1 MMRIAVSLTLALSLA
16 ACATKKPVQ
25 PLSAEGFK
33 TRHGHYVGNPLG
45 GAQPVPQPF
54 IQQDALAV
62 HIRLIGLEQP
72 IRPELEPLA
81 AHARLLATIEGEN
94 PFLATPSVTQP
105 ARYGM
110 GVEAEALVSEIEGG
124 ARGRIIEL
132 TDFHGVVCAGVTTY
146 QELTLG
152 SLAAGNLRRL
162 RVAVYRPASATAGAT
177 TQPSPPPVQLALLV
191 QNPRGASPA
200 PSAPA
205 AADSA
210 GDQTSGGTVPAPATE
225 AVPTRETALITQS
238 IDATGQSVVLLTPF
252 TAAGTQIQSIAIV
265 IELSLPSADRA
276 FEVASG
282 TMVADL
288 QAAATAAA
296 TRPAAPVPDALDRV
310 FVTSVIDAMTYG
322 ENRRAAIVYLAGR
335 TDAHLAEQTAM
346 TADDNFLN
354 QFSLAIADAIGRQDN
369 WTRPKAGWLLD
380 RISFEMLARTTIKR
394 RLSPELTGVLLT
406 LAGEAG
412 RSPAAMEQILANLST
427 RKDFEN
433 RLIAENFIA
442 LEDSSPA
449 ARVRAYDWLKAHAR
463 QPAGY
468 DPLGEAH
475 QRSAAIEK
483 AVNEMNQSGVQP

>member
-1 MMRIAVSLTLALSLA
+1 MRIAASLSLALSLA
-16 ACATKKPVQ
+16 ACATKRPPQ
-25 PLSAEGFK
+25 PLSADGIK
-33 TRHGHYVGNPLG
+33 SRHGHYVGNPLA

-54 IQQDALAV
+54 VQQDALAV
-62 HIRLIGLEQP
+62 HIRLIGMEQP

-81 AHARLLATIEGEN
+81 AHARLLTTLEGEN

-110 GVEAEALVSEIEGG
+110 GVEAEALVHEIDAG
-124 ARGRIIEL
+124 ARGRTIEL
-132 TDFHGVVCAGVTTY
+132 TDFRGVVCAGVTTY

-152 SLAAGNLRRL
+152 SQAAGNLRRL
-162 RVAVYRPASATAGAT
+162 RVAIYRPKAVTAAAT
-177 TQPSPPPVQLALLV
+177 TQPSPAPVQLALLV
-191 QNPRGASPA
+191 QNP

-205 AADSA
+205 APAAVTPADADA
-210 GDQTSGGTVPAPATE
+210 GVARGGTFPPPATE
-225 AVPTRETALITQS
+225 AVLTRETALISQS
-238 IDATGQSVVLLTPF
+238 MDATGQSVIFLTPF
-252 TAAGTQIQSIAIV
+252 AAAGTQIQSIATV
-265 IELSLPSADRA
+265 IELSLPSADTK
-276 FEVASG
+276 FEAASNA
-282 TMVADL
+282 MLADL
-288 QAAATAAA
+288 HAAASTAA
-296 TRPAAPVPDALDRV
+296 TRPAAPTPGALDSV

-322 ENRRAAIVYLAGR
+322 ENRRAAIVYLAGQ

-346 TADDNFLN
+346 TAADDFLN
-354 QFSLAIADAIGRQDN
+354 QFSLAIADAIGRQDI
-369 WTRPKAGWLLD
+369 WTRQQAGWLLD
-380 RISFEMLARTTIKR
+380 RISFEMLARTTIKK

-483 AVNEMNQSGVQP
+483 ALNEMNQSGVQK

>member
-1 MMRIAVSLTLALSLA
+1 MRIAASLSLALSLA

-25 PLSAEGFK
+25 PLSAEGIR
-33 TRHGHYVGNPLG
+33 TRHGHYVGNPLA
-45 GAQPVPQPF
+45 GAQAVPQPF

-62 HIRLIGLEQP
+62 HIRLIGMEQP
-72 IRPELEPLA
+72 LRPELEPLA
-81 AHARLLATIEGEN
+81 AHARLLTTLEGET

-110 GVEAEALVSEIEGG
+110 GVEAEALVQEIDAG

-132 TDFHGVVCAGVTTY
+132 ADFHGVVCAGVTTY

-152 SLAAGNLRRL
+152 SQAAGNLQRL
-162 RVAVYRPASATAGAT
+162 RVAVYRPTSTPAGAT

-191 QNPRGASPA
+191 QKPRSPG
-200 PSAPA
+200 PAPA
-205 AADSA
+205 APPAAHSE
-210 GDQTSGGTVPAPATE
+210 GDQMSGVTVPAPASE
-225 AVPTRETALITQS
+225 AVLTRETALISQS

-252 TAAGTQIQSIAIV
+252 TASGTQIQSIATV
-265 IELSLPSADRA
+265 IELSLPSADHA
-276 FEVASG
+276 FEVASVA
-282 TMVADL
+282 MLADL
-288 QAAATAAA
+288 QAAASAAA
-296 TRPAAPVPDALDRV
+296 TRPAALMPEALDRV

-322 ENRRAAIVYLAGR
+322 ENRRAAVVYLAGQ

-346 TADDNFLN
+346 TADDDFLN
-354 QFSLAIADAIGRQDN
+354 QFSLAIADAIGRQDI
-369 WTRPKAGWLLD
+369 WTRPQAGWLLD

-412 RSPAAMEQILANLST
+412 RSPAAMEQILVNLST

-449 ARVRAYDWLKAHAR
+449 ARVRAYDWLKAHAC

-483 AVNEMNQSGVQP
+483 ALDEMNQAGVQP